1 VNIISEGF
9 GEGVTVVRVFPDTPA
24 QQMGIQEGDR
34 ITQVNGQQVQS
45 TQEFISQIRNMNPG
59 DQVQL
64 EVDRNQEQI
73 IVSGQLESRDEA
85 LAGNQQGGQQWQQDD
100 GTWQTGYEQQRDSYQ
115 QQQQQGR
122 IARGGDQDSRIQQI
136 EQQVSRIRQQLDQ
149 LRTSLRELRQEAGQ
163 YSQRGERQAGYD
175 EYQGGSQQQ
184 RIGIRQSDEQWDGQ
198 GQRSGRI
205 IERGGQFDS
214 QGSIQS
220 DGFRTGSSDEGGI
233 QSNEGGS
240 DSPGGV
246 TGGLR
251 TRPDNDQNWGNR

>member
-1 VNIISEGF
+1 
-9 GEGVTVVRVFPDTPA
+9 
-24 QQMGIQEGDR
+24 MGIQEGDR

-85 LAGNQQGGQQWQQDD
+85 LAQNQQGGQQWQQDD
-100 GTWQTGYEQQRDSYQ
+100 ETWQTGYEQRDQY
-115 QQQQQGR
+115 QQQQGR

-149 LRTSLRELRQEAGQ
+149 LRASLRELRQEAGQ

-175 EYQGGSQQQ
+175 EDQGAYQQQ
-184 RIGIRQSDEQWDGQ
+184 RFGTRQSGEQWDGGQ
-198 GQRSGRI
+198 SGQRSGRI
-205 IERGGQFDS
+205 IDDQGQRSGRFQEGQRIRSGQIIERGGQIDS

-220 DGFRTGSSDEGGI
+220 DGIRSDWNEGGI

-251 TRPDNDQNWGNR
+251 TRPDNDPNWEQR